1 MGNSDSRCKTCKN
14 CPDSHT
20 EASEECTCSCQVRVT
35 CTCKCNVGNGHDIAQ
50 KVSAIA
56 GGTIAGAAGIAVT
69 VFTGGIALPIVGGMV
84 AGAGMSS
91 LIHGSVKAVK
101 REKICG
107 KDFGVDVGV
116 GFATGVIGGG
126 GVAATESLAS
136 VAVSNVA
143 KEAFKRGAV
152 KLGVRTAG
160 GIVSSVA
167 SKAVH
172 EVGDCVKGNKE
183 WSEYGNDPKTWGNA
197 IAFGAL
203 GGVGAH
209 ASSNISKLGS
219 TAQNATTQIVKRN
232 ANQSK
237 QSSNSLDINSSL
249 RSTEKQQE
257 YMRELAKASL
267 TKSKIILDKVNEEN
281 EDLYE
286 GNRKHPHWQ

>member
-1 MGNSDSRCKTCKN
+1 MGNSDSRCETCRD
-14 CPDSHT
+14 CPDSHN
-20 EASEECTCSCQVRVT
+20 EASEKCTCSCQARVT

-84 AGAGMSS
+84 AGAGISS
-91 LIHGSVKAVK
+91 LIHGSVKAAK

-126 GVAATESLAS
+126 GAAATESLAG

-160 GIVSSVA
+160 GIVASVA
-167 SKAVH
+167 TKAVH
-172 EVGDCVKGNKE
+172 EVGDCAKGNKE
-183 WSEYGNDPKTWGNA
+183 WSEYGNDPKTWGKA
-197 IAFGAL
+197 VAFGAL
-203 GGVGAH
+203 VGAGAH

-219 TAQNATTQIVKRN
+219 TAQNATTQMVKRN

-237 QSSNSLDINSSL
+237 QSSNSLDVSSSL
-249 RSTEKQQE
+249 RSSEKQKE
-257 YMRELAKASL
+257 YMWELTKASM
-267 TKSKIILDKVNEEN
+267 TASKTILDKVNEEN

-286 GNRKHPHWQ
+286 GKREHPHWQ